1 MALSRI
7 STLFHKINSV
17 VTDGASELRARMDE
31 NNDTTT
37 RKAKTIVLDMENT
50 IINASFTPLPHY
62 DFTLPLEE
70 HSNITCYV
78 QKRPGLDQ
86 LLQQLIENKIEIVI
100 FTSTTKEFVDPILDR
115 IDINN
120 TIDLRLYRDS
130 CTIEAQGVP
139 VKDLSKLGRDLKN
152 VVMVDDVP
160 ENYKLQPENAFPVKP
175 FYGELTDKDLFRVI
189 DFRKIAAMCSDV
201 RDTIRIYEALNGS
214 YNVKELAPHCS
225 GKKII
230 VLELFDVLVKASD
243 EPLQYHDFVI
253 SFIRDTAT
261 GLGEIV
267 PFYVLKRLGVESFLA
282 ELAKNYKIVI
292 FTDAQ
297 KKYADLILDKLD
309 IDFII
314 EGRLYRDSCT
324 HLDYVYVKDLTKINP
339 SHRIRD
345 LHLKDIFM
353 VDVNP
358 RCKYQPENGILVK
371 PFDGDLDDRELFEL
385 AEFCKS
391 AAKCNDVRDAI
402 RLHTDS
408 PSPKCLATRKLQNFA
423 RTAQLVL
430 HHRRHPHLPHSS
442 HHDHE

>member
-1 MALSRI
+1 
-7 STLFHKINSV
+7 
-17 VTDGASELRARMDE
+17 
-31 NNDTTT
+31 
-37 RKAKTIVLDMENT
+37 
-50 IINASFTPLPHY
+50 
-62 DFTLPLEE
+62 
-70 HSNITCYV
+70 
-78 QKRPGLDQ
+78 
-86 LLQQLIENKIEIVI
+86 
-100 FTSTTKEFVDPILDR
+100 
-115 IDINN
+115 
-120 TIDLRLYRDS
+120 
-130 CTIEAQGVP
+130 
-139 VKDLSKLGRDLKN
+139 
-152 VVMVDDVP
+152 
-160 ENYKLQPENAFPVKP
+160 
-175 FYGELTDKDLFRVI
+175 
-189 DFRKIAAMCSDV
+189 MCSDV
-201 RDTIRIYEALNGS
+201 KDTIRTYEALNGS

-230 VLELFDVLVKASD
+230 VLELFDVLVKASH

-267 PFYVLKRLGVESFLA
+267 PYYVLKRLGVESFLA

-314 EGRLYRDSCT
+314 EGRLHRDLCT

-345 LHLKDIFM
+345 LHWKDVFM

-391 AAKCNDVRDAI
+391 AAECNDVRDAI

-408 PSPKCLATRKLQNFA
+408 PSPKCLATRKLQNFT

-430 HHRRHPHLPHSS
+430 HHHRHPHLAHSS
-442 HHDHE
+442 HHDHK